1 LPGGADLARTAEYS
15 IKGYIYQFLQY
26 MVEILDAT
34 DEQIIVI
41 EGAIEDIDVIGP
53 DLTRAVQCKYHESV
67 ENFTL
72 GKIYK
77 PILLM
82 MEHYSKNATPPV
94 PIQYNLFCHFP
105 GKVGAMVLT
114 EDELGKIRQTKDKE
128 LKKIADRIQAFDA
141 ADFLALLTIT
151 FGDSFA
157 DLEVKVQ
164 DKLVANAFQ
173 RDDVKA
179 IIYPAAF
186 QKVADISIRGKV
198 AERSVGRAP
207 FLAELRLLKKATLS
221 RWTRELSTKAEIF
234 KKLRMDLGRSV
245 SLNARRRYFFIDPT
259 TIAGFED
266 EFPKFIKKLTDA
278 YYSKYLHVYSPL
290 FVLALPPDE
299 VSAYVERLD
308 GILIFA
314 NDGRVG
320 ATFKTERIVR
330 DPIVKRVKNA
340 PTVRDFH
347 VSICSS
353 HDLKTFAN
361 LRPDDVFVINSDS
374 PDWDCQDTETYR
386 LTIDS
391 LSELEFILKLRGAL

>member
-1 LPGGADLARTAEYS
+1 
-15 IKGYIYQFLQY
+15 

-82 MEHYSKNATPPV
+82 MEHYSKNAAPLV

-105 GKVGAMVLT
+105 GKVGDLVLT
-114 EDELGKIRQTKDKE
+114 EDELAKVRQTKDKE
-128 LKKIADRIQAFDA
+128 LKKIADRVQAFDA
-141 ADFLALLTIT
+141 AAFLALLTIT

-198 AERSVGRAP
+198 AERSVERAP
-207 FLAELRLLKKATLS
+207 FLAELRLIKKATLS
-221 RWTRELSTKAEIF
+221 RWTRELSTRVQIF
-234 KKLRMDLGRSV
+234 KKLRMDLGRSI
-245 SLNARRRYFFIDPT
+245 SLNARRRYFFIDPS
-259 TIAGFED
+259 TIASFED
-266 EFPKFIKKLTDA
+266 DFPKFIKKLADS
-278 YYSKYLHVYSPL
+278 YYSKYLHIRAPL
-290 FVLALPPDE
+290 FVLALPPE
-299 VSAYVERLD
+299 QVSAYIERLD
-308 GILIFA
+308 GILILA

-330 DPIVKRVKNA
+330 DPIVKRTKNGPA
-340 PTVRDFH
+340 LRDFH

-361 LRPDDVFVINSDS
+361 LRPDDIFVINSDS
-374 PDWDCQDTETYR
+374 LDWDCQDAETCR

-391 LSELEFILKLRGAL
+391 VSELEFILKLRATL